1 MKFHFKKSQFEDDQL
16 CALYKNLYKSRN
28 TQISYHIFTNSQSLF
43 PVMVRT
49 FFCHKLTNISYNIL
63 SFGIIA

>member
-16 CALYKNLYKSRN
+16 CALYKNLYQSRN
-28 TQISYHIFTNSQSLF
+28 TQISHRIFTNSQSLF
-43 PVMVRT
+43 PLMVRT

-63 SFGIIA
+63 SVGIIA